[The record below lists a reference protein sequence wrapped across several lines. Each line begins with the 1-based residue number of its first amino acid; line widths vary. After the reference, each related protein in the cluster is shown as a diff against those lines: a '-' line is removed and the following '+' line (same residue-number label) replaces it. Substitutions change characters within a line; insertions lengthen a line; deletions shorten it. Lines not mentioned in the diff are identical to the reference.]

1 MPPEDRFVPR
11 FAAEPPQDLL
21 PYGRWSQ
28 TLTEEFLAA
37 CLRIDSE
44 GEELGEPDEVTWYPD
59 RTWHGRTFVPATA
72 LTSQGYELFG
82 YVSYA
87 PGGDGEEPTDFHSV
101 ADYTAE
107 TAAANPDWQ
116 IDLCD
121 EVVGTWRGEQGKA
134 AAMTLVWGRPLVD
147 GGAVVTGELADLAV
161 DQCPLLEGRFTLL
174 APDDYRG
181 DTLDASAGARHQ
193 LARLDREDRRRRPR
207 GGPHRPVGEQVLVDD
222 RLDRAHVA
230 VGRHA
235 ADREA
240 GLLAGEGGVGLLGA
254 EARLVHA
261 VGARRDDE
269 QRLVAD
275 PEDQRLADRPHLAAD
290 RGSGVRGGARTG
302 RELLDVLEA
311 RGAHAAA
318 VGTRLAIS

>member
-1 MPPEDRFVPR
+1 MAPEDRFVPR

-44 GEELGEPDEVTWYPD
+44 GEELGEPDEVSWYPD

-107 TAAANPDWQ
+107 TAEANPDWQ

-134 AAMTLVWGRPLVD
+134 GAAGGGGD
-147 GGAVVTGELADLAV
+147 GAGVFELGA
-161 DQCPLLEGRFTLL
+161 QLL
-174 APDDYRG
+174 ARHPELFGLFAPGPY
-181 DTLDASAGARHQ
+181 AGPEAVR
-193 LARLDREDRRRRPR
+193 RLSD
-207 GGPHRPVGEQVLVDD
+207 LV
-222 RLDRAHVA
+222 R
-230 VGRHA
+230 
-235 ADREA
+235 
-240 GLLAGEGGVGLLGA
+240 
-254 EARLVHA
+254 
-261 VGARRDDE
+261 
-269 QRLVAD
+269 
-275 PEDQRLADRPHLAAD
+275 
-290 RGSGVRGGARTG
+290 
-302 RELLDVLEA
+302 
-311 RGAHAAA
+311 
-318 VGTRLAIS
+318 

>member
-37 CLRIDSE
+37 CLRIESE

-72 LTSQGYELFG
+72 LTTQGYELFG

-107 TAAANPDWQ
+107 TAQANPDWQ

-121 EVVGTWRGEQGKA
+121 EVVGTWRGEHGNA
-134 AAMTLVWGRPLVD
+134 AAMTLVWGVPMVRD
-147 GGAVVTGELADLAV
+147 GAIATAELADLAV
-161 DQCPLLEGRFTLL
+161 DQCTLIEGRFTLL

-181 DTLDASAGARHQ
+181 DTLDVKLFDVRGNE
-193 LARLDREDRRRRPR
+193 LARESLYED
-207 GGPHRPVGEQVLVDD
+207 
-222 RLDRAHVA
+222 
-230 VGRHA
+230 
-235 ADREA
+235 
-240 GLLAGEGGVGLLGA
+240 
-254 EARLVHA
+254 
-261 VGARRDDE
+261 DDE
-269 QRLVAD
+269 D
-275 PEDQRLADRPHLAAD
+275 DEPE
-290 RGSGVRGGARTG
+290 
-302 RELLDVLEA
+302 
-311 RGAHAAA
+311 
-318 VGTRLAIS
+318 